1 MSKRWSL
8 VNAVRLAGYALSYGL
23 TGALVGGTLNR
34 IFIADMKLS
43 ATLVGL
49 LFALPLLVAP
59 ARVWFGYRSD
69 GYPILG
75 RRREPYILIG
85 ATITAA
91 AVVLAVLLAVN
102 LAAGVWALTAGLVLI
117 FALYGIGR
125 SLAHNSYQ
133 ALVADK
139 FTRAARQ
146 RALTLY
152 EVATLLGSVIGAGA
166 LGQALAEY
174 SPERLVAVTL
184 GAMAAALA
192 LAFVAAVGQEGRN
205 PVTEWA
211 AAKAK
216 EIPFGQALRDVG
228 AADPQVQLFFA
239 LIVLTFIGTF
249 AQDAFLEPYGALV
262 LGMDVGATT
271 QLTAF
276 WGVGVLIAMLLCGTL
291 LLRFVNYML
300 VLRSGL
306 VISALAFAGVIA
318 AGSVESVGLFR
329 GLVFL
334 MGIGTGIAGAGM
346 MAGFTAFATT
356 FRAGLMMGIWG
367 VANTLGRALG
377 SLMGGVVVDSMMG
390 LTGGNAYAAYATVF
404 ALEIVMLV
412 AAFVISLRVHIEA
425 SRARTEEQQELE
437 NAISAAV

>member
-1 MSKRWSL
+1 MTKASS
-8 VNAVRLAGYALSYGL
+8 AVHAIRLAGYALSYGL

-34 IFIADMKLS
+34 IFIADMKLP

-85 ATITAA
+85 AVITAV

-102 LAAGVWALTAGLVLI
+102 LAVGTWALMAGLVLI
-117 FALYGIGR
+117 FTLYGIGR

-139 FTRAARQ
+139 FTRKARQ

-152 EVATLLGSVIGAGA
+152 EVATLIGSVVGAGA

-174 SPERLVAVTL
+174 SPERLLAVTL

-192 LAFVAAVGQEGRN
+192 LAFAAAAGQERRSAT
-205 PVTEWA
+205 TEWA

-216 EIPFGQALRDVG
+216 EIPFGQALKDVG

-239 LIVLTFIGTF
+239 LIVFTFIGTF

-291 LLRFVNYML
+291 LLRFVSYMS
-300 VLRSGL
+300 VLRWGL
-306 VISALAFAGVIA
+306 LISMLAFGGVIA
-318 AGSVESVGLFR
+318 VGTTGSIALFR

-377 SLMGGVVVDSMMG
+377 SLMGGAAVDGVMG
-390 LTGGNAYAAYATVF
+390 LTGGNAFAAYAAVF
-404 ALEIVMLV
+404 GLEIAMLA
-412 AAFVISLRVHIEA
+412 AAFAISLRVRVEA
-425 SRARTEEQQELE
+425 SRARTEEQQEME
-437 NAISAAV
+437 NAISAAA